1 MFKQWRGIFCSAA
14 VLGTFAA
21 HFVAIQ
27 GAQQIPDLEADGAK
41 PAFAQ
46 AYGALALCAAG
57 VSLCIIFLVHYI
69 LIYSVHQVQ
78 HALLLYGSETITLEM
93 IQTTGKAPTRLPK
106 TLNQSTG
113 KYSTRATGFNDV
125 SCGELTHT
133 LLKLITVVLQP
144 ESYDKI
150 VVGAKAIAVK
160 TRRAT
165 QADNV
170 IDLTADEPP
179 AEFAMLVDNP
189 SDDEDGDNKGNNSIK
204 VEGDDNIKIEGEE
217 DAEFENEEYNNQDD
231 QEQGAMEEEYEELD
245 NSAAEDLED
254 DEDEDD
260 EDD

>member
-1 MFKQWRGIFCSAA
+1 M

-21 HFVAIQ
+21 HLVAIQ

-46 AYGALALCAAG
+46 AYGALVLCTAG

-78 HALLLYGSETITLEM
+78 HALLLYRSETITLEM

-113 KYSTRATGFNDV
+113 KYSTWATGFNDV

-133 LLKLITVVLQP
+133 LLKLITVVLRP

-150 VVGAKAIAVK
+150 VVGAKAITAK

-165 QADNV
+165 HTDNV

-179 AEFAMLVDNP
+179 AEFAMLVDNL
-189 SDDEDGDNKGNNSIK
+189 SDDEDRDDKGKVRFEGNDSIK
-204 VEGDDNIKIEGEE
+204 VEGDNNIKIKGKE

-231 QEQGAMEEEYEELD
+231 QEQGVMEEEYEELD

>member
-1 MFKQWRGIFCSAA
+1 M
-14 VLGTFAA
+14 
-21 HFVAIQ
+21 VAIQ

-41 PAFAQ
+41 PTFAQ
-46 AYGALALCAAG
+46 AYGALVLCAAG

-78 HALLLYGSETITLEM
+78 HALLLYGSETITLKM
-93 IQTTGKAPTRLPK
+93 IQTTSKAPTRLPK
-106 TLNQSTG
+106 TLNQSTS

-125 SCGELTHT
+125 SCGKLTHT
-133 LLKLITVVLQP
+133 LLKLITVVLRP
-144 ESYDKI
+144 ESYEKI
-150 VVGAKAIAVK
+150 VMGAKAIGAK

-170 IDLTADEPP
+170 IDLTADELP

-189 SDDEDGDNKGNNSIK
+189 SDDEDRDDKGKVRFEGNDSIK
-204 VEGDDNIKIEGEE
+204 VEGDNNIEIKGKE

-231 QEQGAMEEEYEELD
+231 QKQGAMEEEYEELD

-254 DEDEDD
+254 DEDKDD

>member
-1 MFKQWRGIFCSAA
+1 M
-14 VLGTFAA
+14 
-21 HFVAIQ
+21 VAIQ

-57 VSLCIIFLVHYI
+57 VSLCIIFLLHYI

-125 SCGELTHT
+125 SCGELTRT
-133 LLKLITVVLQP
+133 LLKLITVVLRP

-150 VVGAKAIAVK
+150 VAGAKAIAAK

-165 QADNV
+165 HADNV

-179 AEFAMLVDNP
+179 AEFAMVVDNP
-189 SDDEDGDNKGNNSIK
+189 SNDEDGNGNENGKLKIKGHNS
-204 VEGDDNIKIEGEE
+204 IKIEGEE
-217 DAEFENEEYNNQDD
+217 DIEFENKEGEEQSVMEDED
-231 QEQGAMEEEYEELD
+231 EEENNLVVY
-245 NSAAEDLED
+245 ED

-260 EDD
+260 YGRPSFTS

>member
-1 MFKQWRGIFCSAA
+1 M
-14 VLGTFAA
+14 
-21 HFVAIQ
+21 
-27 GAQQIPDLEADGAK
+27 
-41 PAFAQ
+41 
-46 AYGALALCAAG
+46 
-57 VSLCIIFLVHYI
+57 
-69 LIYSVHQVQ
+69 
-78 HALLLYGSETITLEM
+78 
-93 IQTTGKAPTRLPK
+93 
-106 TLNQSTG
+106 
-113 KYSTRATGFNDV
+113 
-125 SCGELTHT
+125 SCGELTRT
-133 LLKLITVVLQP
+133 LLKLITVVLRP

-150 VVGAKAIAVK
+150 VAGAKAIAAK

-165 QADNV
+165 HADNV

-189 SDDEDGDNKGNNSIK
+189 SDDEDGDDKGKVRFEGNDSIK

-245 NSAAEDLED
+245 NSAAEDMED